1 MNEFSVILGSM
12 LIYLPILVLL
22 LAAHW
27 KVYQKAGKPGWAC
40 IVPIYNL
47 IVLCD
52 IIEKPRWWVWLMILP
67 YVNIVFLIWAWNRL
81 ALRFGKSVGFT
92 IGMFFLPFIFW
103 PILGFGSSTY
113 TPLGE

>member
-1 MNEFSVILGSM
+1 MNESSVILGSM

-103 PILGFGSSTY
+103 PILGFGSSGY